1 MRSRAP
7 GPTSASITA
16 SATASKPRSSGI
28 LWILGVAVLLP
39 AVLVV
44 SDAQAQRPF
53 PVNDPF
59 YRSETARKVFH
70 DGLAATGEVAY
81 RAAGPVP
88 GSGIPT
94 SGSPLSLAFRL
105 HYRMAERLDLNA
117 FWDAAGTAT
126 GRTIVLS
133 WVGLKYYWTV
143 DNSDYAFRLA
153 VDPATDGRVG
163 FPQLDVAFISTK
175 ALTPLF
181 STDFAVGV
189 RRVRKGYRQFL
200 PAAAAPSDAE
210 DALLELQRISSQFID
225 TRALG
230 MELHFMWT
238 YNVIFDPARS
248 NLFLAMMGEG
258 GQYTLVE
265 TRLGAPPAI
274 DEENGTSEYRG
285 GVIWARSGI
294 EFNRPSYQVIPFLS
308 VPLKQWAPEEGDQ
321 ARMQLGVRLMLR

>member
-1 MRSRAP
+1 MLASFPGSTAAP
-7 GPTSASITA
+7 LKSLRGCGTSCSIA
-16 SATASKPRSSGI
+16 GYGI
-28 LWILGVAVLLP
+28 ALIGLFAMLPSLLFAP
-39 AVLVV
+39 A
-44 SDAQAQRPF
+44 ANAQRPF

-81 RAAGPVP
+81 RASGPVP

-94 SGSPLSLAFRL
+94 SGSPLSLSFRL
-105 HYRMAERLDLNA
+105 HYRMADRIDLNA
-117 FWDAAGTAT
+117 YWDAAGTPT
-126 GRTIVLS
+126 GRTVVLS

-143 DNSDYAFRLA
+143 DASDYAFRLA
-153 VDPATDGRVG
+153 VDPASDGRVG
-163 FPQLDVAFISTK
+163 FPQLDLAFISSK

-200 PAAAAPSDAE
+200 PAAANPGDGGNPLTDAT
-210 DALLELQRISSQFID
+210 RSQFID

-238 YNVIFDPARS
+238 YNLIFDPARS
-248 NLFLAMMGEG
+248 NLFLALMGEG
-258 GQYTLVE
+258 GQYTLFE
-265 TRLGAPPAI
+265 TSIGAVP
-274 DEENGTSEYRG
+274 DTTDENGASEYRG
-285 GVIWARSGI
+285 GIVWVRSGI
-294 EFNRPSYQVIPFLS
+294 EYNRPSYQVIPFLS
-308 VPLKQWAPEEGDQ
+308 VPLKQWAPDGGDE

>member
-1 MRSRAP
+1 MRTSIP
-7 GPTSASITA
+7 GNPSASFTESCGFLWLLA
-16 SATASKPRSSGI
+16 AI
-28 LWILGVAVLLP
+28 LPGL
-39 AVLVV
+39 LVV
-44 SDAQAQRPF
+44 PDARAQRPF

-59 YRSETARKVFH
+59 YQSETARKTFH
-70 DGLAATGEVAY
+70 DGLAATGEIAY

-88 GSGIPT
+88 GSGIPA
-94 SGSPLSLAFRL
+94 SGSPLSLSFRL

-133 WVGLKYYWTV
+133 WVGMKYYWTV

-153 VDPATDGRVG
+153 VDPAMDGRVG

-189 RRVRKGYRQFL
+189 RRVRKGYRQFV
-200 PAAAAPSDAE
+200 PAAATPPEEQSP
-210 DALLELQRISSQFID
+210 LQSNRSQFI

-238 YNVIFDPARS
+238 YNLIFDPARS
-248 NLFLAMMGEG
+248 NLFVAMMGEG

-265 TRLGAPPAI
+265 TSIGGPPT
-274 DEENGTSEYRG
+274 EEDGSSEYRG
-285 GVIWARSGI
+285 GVIWVRSGI
-294 EFNRPSYQVIPFLS
+294 EYNRPSYQVIPFMS
-308 VPLKQWAPEEGDQ
+308 VPLKQWAPAEGDE